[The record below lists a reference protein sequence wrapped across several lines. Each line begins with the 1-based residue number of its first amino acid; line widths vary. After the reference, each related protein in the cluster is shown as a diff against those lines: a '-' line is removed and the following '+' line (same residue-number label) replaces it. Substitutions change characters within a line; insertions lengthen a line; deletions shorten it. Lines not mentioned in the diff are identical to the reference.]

1 MVVFPWRQGDV
12 VLLDNM
18 LALHGRKPFSGPRKI
33 LVAMAEACRGADLA
47 WRPEKES
54 SCQE

>member
-1 MVVFPWRQGDV
+1 VVFPWRQGDV

-47 WRPEKES
+47 WRSEKES